1 MSQPAEQPYR
11 PRRRTVADVM
21 TTDVVTVLPTAGY
34 KQIEKLMATHR
45 ISAVPVVDSTGRV
58 IGIVSEADLLL
69 KNETRTEHAA
79 HWPKS
84 RGRRVERAKAAAV
97 TADNLMTSPVITV
110 DPAMPLGV
118 AARLMHDR
126 RVKRLPVVS
135 QGKLAGIVSRA
146 DILKVYLRSDDE
158 IHAEVTE
165 GVVHGLMRIDK
176 SEVTVSVRD
185 GVVFLEG
192 DVGRS
197 SEAEILVG
205 LVQGIEGVVAVTS
218 TLTFRLD
225 DLAIAAAS
233 QARFQ

>member
-1 MSQPAEQPYR
+1 MNKPAEHPYR
-11 PRRRTVADVM
+11 PRRRTVAEVM
-21 TTDVVTVLPTAGY
+21 TTDVITVPPSAGY

-45 ISAVPVVDSTGRV
+45 ISAVPVVDSGRV
-58 IGIVSEADLLL
+58 IGVVSEADLLL
-69 KNETRTEHAA
+69 KNEERTGHGA
-79 HWPKS
+79 HWLKS

-97 TADNLMTSPVITV
+97 TADKLMTTPVITV

-135 QGKLAGIVSRA
+135 QSKLAGIVSRA

-165 GVVHGLMRIDK
+165 GVVNGLMRLDP
-176 SEVTVSVRD
+176 SEVAVSVRD

-205 LVQGIEGVVAVTS
+205 LVQGVEGVVAVTS
-218 TLTFRLD
+218 TLTYRLD
-225 DLAIAAAS
+225 DLALAAAS